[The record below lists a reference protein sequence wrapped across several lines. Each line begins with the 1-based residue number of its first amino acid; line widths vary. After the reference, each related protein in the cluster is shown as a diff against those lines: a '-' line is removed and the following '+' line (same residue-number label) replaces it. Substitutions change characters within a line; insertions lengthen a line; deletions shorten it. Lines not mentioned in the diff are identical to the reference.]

1 VRGKLICFIGI
12 DGAGKTTLAQETVR
26 LLRDRG
32 IRSVGVYGKTVPV
45 LSRLLMAA
53 GRRIL
58 LRKEN
63 IWQDYSSYATHKK
76 RVMRNSLLA
85 RVYEAAVW
93 LDYLPQVLIKVI
105 LPLSTGATV
114 VCDRYLFDTVVGD
127 LAVHL
132 NYDDG
137 RIRRSLGA
145 GFRMLPEPDQVFLI
159 DLPEEVA
166 IQRKD
171 DVPHTEYLRERR
183 ELYLRLGELCPM
195 HQLDGQERPE
205 ELVRQIARTLGSP
218 PKQARRER
226 GQQGSV
232 PGH

>member
-1 VRGKLICFIGI
+1 MKGKLICFIGI
-12 DGAGKTTLAQETVR
+12 DGAGKTTLAKETVR
-26 LLRDRG
+26 LLQDRG
-32 IRSVGVYGKTVPV
+32 IPSVGVYGKTLPV

-53 GRRIL
+53 GRTVF
-58 LRKEN
+58 LRREN
-63 IWQDYSSYATHKK
+63 IWRNYSNYATRKK
-76 RVMRNSLLA
+76 SVMRNSLLTH
-85 RVYEAAVW
+85 VYEAAVW
-93 LDYLPQVLIKVI
+93 LDYVPQVLIKII
-105 LPLSTGATV
+105 LPRSTGVTV

-132 NYDDG
+132 NYDDR
-137 RIRRSLGA
+137 RIRRCLGT
-145 GFRMLPEPDQVFLI
+145 GFRILPEPDQVFLI

-195 HQLDGQERPE
+195 HRLDGQERPE
-205 ELVRQIARTLGSP
+205 ELMRQIARTLGSP
-218 PKQARRER
+218 PKQAGRER